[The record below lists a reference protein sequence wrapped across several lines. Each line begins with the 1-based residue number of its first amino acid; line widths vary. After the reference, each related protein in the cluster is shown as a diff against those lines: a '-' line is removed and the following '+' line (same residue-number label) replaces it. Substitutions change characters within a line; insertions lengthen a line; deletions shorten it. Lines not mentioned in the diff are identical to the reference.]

1 MANKAPEPTPTA
13 VTPRAM
19 EIMIEL
25 KQWICNRDE
34 ARVVPAAVVAHL
46 TFAIRLD
53 ARRETG
59 RFRLMSNKEV
69 VAHLLTRLPEDVS
82 LEQIAR
88 EIEFI
93 AGVREGLDELD
104 RGEGVGVAEVEK
116 MIASWST
123 K

>member
-1 MANKAPEPTPTA
+1 
-13 VTPRAM
+13 
-19 EIMIEL
+19 
-25 KQWICNRDE
+25 
-34 ARVVPAAVVAHL
+34 
-46 TFAIRLD
+46 
-53 ARRETG
+53 
-59 RFRLMSNKEV
+59 MSNKEV

-82 LEQIAR
+82 LEEIAR

-116 MIASWST
+116 MIASWNT

>member
-1 MANKAPEPTPTA
+1 
-13 VTPRAM
+13 
-19 EIMIEL
+19 
-25 KQWICNRDE
+25 
-34 ARVVPAAVVAHL
+34 
-46 TFAIRLD
+46 
-53 ARRETG
+53 
-59 RFRLMSNKEV
+59 MSNKEV
-69 VAHLLTRLPEDVS
+69 VAHLLTRLPESVS

-116 MIASWST
+116 MIASWNT

>member
-1 MANKAPEPTPTA
+1 
-13 VTPRAM
+13 
-19 EIMIEL
+19 
-25 KQWICNRDE
+25 
-34 ARVVPAAVVAHL
+34 
-46 TFAIRLD
+46 
-53 ARRETG
+53 
-59 RFRLMSNKEV
+59 MSNKEV
-69 VAHLLTRLPEDVS
+69 VAHLLSRLPENVS

-116 MIASWST
+116 MIASWNT